1 MDFGGVYVQDPH
13 PRKNDRRPTI
23 ASALPRQPDR
33 AGQPEPHEDIAIVK
47 RRLIRQGTV
56 AIGMLEAAI
65 DALWA
70 LDPEVAQHVRD
81 QDNQVDEEEVAIEE
95 ACYRSLAL
103 THPVARDFRVL
114 ASILK
119 VNHDVERVADHA
131 CSIAKSAIRLSKLSI
146 VPRYPMSLRELAERV
161 PATCHSLL
169 RALMDEDTDM
179 AREVVAGDKLL
190 DKLDSGAFTELT
202 EQIAGGNQEE
212 AAAGLLLY
220 RVGRDLE
227 RVGDLMKN
235 IAEDLVYLETGR
247 IVRHTKGRARS

>member
-1 MDFGGVYVQDPH
+1 MDAWGVYSQDS
-13 PRKNDRRPTI
+13 DLWIERRSLPI
-23 ASALPRQPDR
+23 ASALPRPSESGGSSDPQ
-33 AGQPEPHEDIAIVK
+33 AQIAAAK
-47 RRLIRQGTV
+47 RRLVRQGTV

-70 LDPEVAQHVRD
+70 LDAEVAQHVRD

-95 ACYRSLAL
+95 ACYRVLAL
-103 THPVARDFRVL
+103 MHPVARDFRVL

-146 VPRYPMSLRELAERV
+146 VPRYPMSLRDLAERV

-169 RALMDEDTDM
+169 RALMDEDTEI
-179 AREVVAGDKLL
+179 ASEIVAGDKLL

-202 EQIAGGNQEE
+202 EQIAGGNQDE
-212 AAAGLLLY
+212 AAAGLLMY

-247 IVRHTKGRARS
+247 IVRHQKRK

>member
-1 MDFGGVYVQDPH
+1 M
-13 PRKNDRRPTI
+13 
-23 ASALPRQPDR
+23 SALPRHP
-33 AGQPEPHEDIAIVK
+33 GQPEPQAEIASVK
-47 RRLIRQGTV
+47 RRLIRQGTI

-70 LDPEVAQHVRD
+70 LDAEVAQHVRE
-81 QDNQVDEEEVAIEE
+81 QDNAVDEEEVAIEE

-114 ASILK
+114 AAILK

-146 VPRYPMSLRELAERV
+146 VPRYPMSLRDLAERV
-161 PATCHSLL
+161 PATCHTLL
-169 RALMDEDTDM
+169 RALMDEDIAI
-179 AREVVAGDKLL
+179 AREIVAGDKLL
-190 DKLDSGAFTELT
+190 DKLDTGAFTELT
-202 EQIAGGNQEE
+202 EQIAGGNQDE
-212 AAAGLLLY
+212 AAAGLLMY

-235 IAEDLVYLETGR
+235 IAEDLVYLETGQ
-247 IVRHTKGRARS
+247 IVRHQKKKRK